1 MMMILCCL
9 SAYSECAP
17 GNDACVTDPFR
28 CLFMAASAEKEDM
41 ICLNDRLGDVVL
53 KVEKLRS
60 GSGQDSSTFITAID
74 CLKEEIKRIKT
85 AYDLELSRL
94 RYALNDSAFAQI
106 LPIRPSY
113 THSIHQTTFS
123 DNAVQPVNRRTVR
136 PGLRSENSQ
145 NYYVPRVRIFLRR
158 TSRLEQSTAVH
169 SC

>member
-1 MMMILCCL
+1 MMMMMMMMMMILCCL

-123 DNAVQPVNRRTVR
+123 DCYQGRNF
-136 PGLRSENSQ
+136 GLKMG
-145 NYYVPRVRIFLRR
+145 Y
-158 TSRLEQSTAVH
+158 TSLEGERGALGFRGERGGMV
-169 SC
+169 